1 MPERR
6 RPGRR
11 AGPLAGDTPEAAE
24 LAKWVCAVTKDCT
37 LRELEE
43 RFKYGRTQWGQFR
56 KGSKVLPSWLV
67 DDLVPALVK
76 PQTQQAQLQL
86 GRRLQKAA
94 EAAAVAREAQNGSV
108 PMGTEVE
115 LQLRLDEARKAT
127 IEAQKTLLGTTQVIY
142 MLLNL
147 VTSLQSRCQALERER
162 DRDTA
167 PDASLDR
174 VQQELAETKQKVDL
188 AKKKLKRARET
199 REEAEELNV
208 TAEVTAAR
216 HELALECVRAAPLE
230 APAGPGDPAGE
241 TPAAAEASSVV
252 DGLRPLWEY
261 DADLEAVD
269 QQMEAH
275 QADLDVLRSHMGID
289 AAEEGGNILQGVV
302 VHEDVADNSAPS
314 DDGSVSHNVPSAVA
328 EETVP
333 LHRWSWP
340 ADPFIRPPDAPRD
353 VSEVDDP
360 QAERLCLG
368 ALYVPEV
375 SGVRLHFGLLDGKPV
390 GLIAEIDDYQFEI
403 RLRQGLRNRGTWSRH
418 NFGPARDHLA
428 KSGPVTDWSD
438 RDQLLPGWGPAAA
451 TQYSVTSTVRGSEQQ
466 YQVIV
471 TGCDGPGWALQLT
484 CFRPLKFIG
493 SALER
498 STFRLLRAML
508 KDSVIAPSGRIKAG
522 HYILERPT
530 SRPSPRHSSVTY
542 KLKSSAEP
550 SVPATDER
558 ESTLSADDTD
568 NSPARENPVRAASTD
583 KVASKKTPTVP
594 APRWVVVKDTV
605 ACLTMFLWT
614 GSLAAGLTYRQ
625 EANLKFFWDGVI
637 THLLVSGLFL
647 VSAAIFLMVIVMS
660 NFTHTREGATRQ
672 PTGTS
677 CLVIGLT
684 GVLTLV
690 SLLIAAAN
698 PDVLPWMGEW
708 GKTLSDTLLA

>member
-1 MPERR
+1 M
-6 RPGRR
+6 
-11 AGPLAGDTPEAAE
+11 TEA
-24 LAKWVCAVTKDCT
+24 LS

-76 PQTQQAQLQL
+76 PQAQQVQLQL

-94 EAAAVAREAQNGSV
+94 EAAAVAREAQSGSV

-115 LQLRLDEARKAT
+115 LQVRLDEARKAT

-142 MLLNL
+142 MLLQL
-147 VTSLQSRCQALERER
+147 VTSLQGRCEALEAER
-162 DRDTA
+162 DRATA
-167 PDASLDR
+167 PAASLDR
-174 VQQELAETKQKVDL
+174 VQQELAATKQKVDL

-216 HELALECVRAAPLE
+216 HERALECVRAAPLE
-230 APAGPGDPAGE
+230 APDGPGDPAE
-241 TPAAAEASSVV
+241 EAPADAAEASSVV

-261 DADLEAVD
+261 DADLEAAD

-275 QADLDVLRSHMGID
+275 QADLDVLRSQMGID

-302 VHEDVADNSAPS
+302 VHEDAADNRATSE
-314 DDGSVSHNVPSAVA
+314 DGSVSHNVPSPAV
-328 EETVP
+328 EETA
-333 LHRWSWP
+333 LHMGKWP
-340 ADPFIRPPDAPRD
+340 ADPFIRPPGAPRD

-360 QAERLCLG
+360 EAGRLCLG

-375 SGVRLHFGLLDGKPV
+375 SGVRLHFGLLNGKPV

-403 RLRQGLRNRGTWSRH
+403 RLRLGLRNMGTWSRH
-418 NFGPARDHLA
+418 NFATARDDLA
-428 KSGPVTDWSD
+428 ESGPVTNWID
-438 RDQLLPGWGPAAA
+438 RDQLLPGWGPAVA
-451 TQYSVTSTVRGSEQQ
+451 TEYSVASTVRGSKQQ

-471 TGCDGPGWALQLT
+471 TGCDGPGWVLQLT

-498 STFRLLRAML
+498 STFRLLRAVL
-508 KDSVIAPSGRIKAG
+508 EDSVIAPSGRMEAG
-522 HYILERPT
+522 HYVLERPT
-530 SRPSPRHSSVTY
+530 SHPAPRRSSFTY
-542 KLKSSAEP
+542 KIKSAEP
-550 SVPATDER
+550 SVPATGGR
-558 ESTLSADDTD
+558 RKSTLSTD
-568 NSPARENPVRAASTD
+568 NADNSTTRENPVRAASTD
-583 KVASKKTPTVP
+583 NVASKRRPRVS

-605 ACLTMFLWT
+605 ACLTMLLWT

-625 EANLKFFWDGVI
+625 EANLKFFWDGVL
-637 THLLVSGLFL
+637 TY
-647 VSAAIFLMVIVMS
+647 LMVSFMLVASAVIFGLVIAMS
-660 NFTHTREGATRQ
+660 NFTHTREGAIRE
-672 PTGTS
+672 PAGTS

-690 SLLIAAAN
+690 SLPIASAN

-708 GKTLSDTLLA
+708 GKILSDTLLA